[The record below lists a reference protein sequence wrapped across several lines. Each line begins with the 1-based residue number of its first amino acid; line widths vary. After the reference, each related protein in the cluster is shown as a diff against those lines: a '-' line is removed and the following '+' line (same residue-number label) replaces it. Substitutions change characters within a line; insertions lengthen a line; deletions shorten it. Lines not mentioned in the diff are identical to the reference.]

1 MKLLKTNISSLILS
15 LSAAIY
21 SFTSAAADAGKIN
34 FNITETRAELS
45 LLQFASQAK
54 LPFFISYELVNGVK
68 TNPLVGEYTLSEA
81 VSVLFNQTKLTGVI
95 EHSGR
100 FVLKKSQPLPQIELT
115 SNNENTHI
123 IEHKPEK
130 EQVETIQ
137 VVGLNNDLPNYLQ
150 VKQVTEEV
158 QERIG
163 RSQISAQPAKNL
175 TDNLQKSVGIS
186 IARSIGEGGDVSV
199 RGFGPDYNV
208 TTVNGR
214 TIATSKESRNFDFRI
229 LPSDFVKNIDI
240 VKSAP
245 ADLSAGSIGANIDIT
260 TSRPFDYDGLHI
272 DSRFGLNTSELRPE
286 YGTHFSTLFS
296 NTFFDNQIG
305 FMFGVLQDR
314 SLYRVDRYTTQRLA
328 QSNILPEN
336 LQYPVLNTEGETV
349 DVETLRRPLRMI
361 FDVQNGEKRR
371 ETINSVLQW
380 KNATSGLHT
389 LDLIYARY
397 RRDSFSS
404 GVQIPGQ
411 SPNYKNVVVD
421 KNSTLV
427 QADIFDNNLDAVFEQ
442 QVEDVET
449 LALGYNIKFNW
460 AGWWYNFDM
469 SHSTASAYE
478 TLNALIPHYVG
489 GENKII
495 HLDFSQSDILSATTN
510 IPLGD
515 RTQIAAHWNGRL
527 DYYLKDEVNEIKLD
541 SRYLFDEGFVE
552 ELNFGIAYFARD
564 KSHDQYKWNDDYQC
578 APCGGL
584 IDLPN
589 YLFKVVEYPNFLENA
604 GGSRPNRWLMLTDVE
619 AYNLKIQN
627 IMEEQGIVPDGE
639 KWNQTLFDPSAS
651 YQNHEQNLSLYS
663 KLNFT
668 GEVEQFDWRAS
679 IGARYLTFKNIS
691 DGFIQQIERIDIDPN
706 SSDQELRLKL
716 SYSEPQ
722 PAQAKSNSYYF
733 LPSANLAL
741 NFHNGYHLKAAAA
754 RVISFPKIE
763 ELGINKKFTSDDS
776 GTVLLSGGNPN
787 LKPYSA
793 TQYDLALEYYADKG
807 HAYSLAF
814 FHKNIDTFISTS
826 SFERPFQGEVS
837 DEVKQRREQ
846 IVELV
851 NTSENISGGS
861 ILGVEFSSRFNLV
874 QWCSVCESFTTEFNY
889 TQIINNKIN
898 SDPID
903 LVAVKEPENII
914 EGLSESA
921 FNFNLDI
928 NFGGFFS
935 FFSYSWRSDYLHAR
949 QGIRTGGIPEH
960 TEASGQ
966 LDGRLGFKFNQKFEV
981 FLDAFNLTRSAHL
994 EYADVRSRVTHFE
1007 DTGISY
1013 HLGLRKRW

>member
-1 MKLLKTNISSLILS
+1 MKLLKANISLLILS
-15 LSAAIY
+15 LSAAFF
-21 SFTSAAADAGKIN
+21 SFTSVAADTEKIN
-34 FNITETRAELS
+34 FNITEIRAELS

-54 LPFFISYELVNGVK
+54 LPFVISYELVHGVK
-68 TNPLVGEYTLSEA
+68 TNPLIGEYTLSEA
-81 VSVLFNQTKLTGVI
+81 VSVLFSQTKLTGAI
-95 EHSGR
+95 DQSGQ
-100 FVLKKSQPLPQIELT
+100 FFLKKSQPQSQSKAIR
-115 SNNENTHI
+115 NNENTI
-123 IEHKPEK
+123 VVEHKH
-130 EQVETIQ
+130 EQEIIETIQ
-137 VVGLNNDLPNYLQ
+137 VIGLNNNLPNYLQ
-150 VKQVTEEV
+150 VKQVSEEV
-158 QERIG
+158 QERIN
-163 RSQISAQPAKNL
+163 RSQISVQPAKNL

-199 RGFGPDYNV
+199 RGFGPDYNM

-214 TIATSKESRNFDFRI
+214 TVATSKESRNFDFRI
-229 LPSDFVKNIDI
+229 FPSDFVKNIDI

-314 SLYRVDRYTTQRLA
+314 ALYRVDRYTTQRLA
-328 QSNILPEN
+328 QSNIKPEN
-336 LQYPVLNTEGETV
+336 LKYPVMDNNGNP
-349 DVETLRRPLRMI
+349 VEVKALRRPLRMI
-361 FDVQNGEKRR
+361 FDVQKGEKKR

-380 KNATSGLHT
+380 ENTTSGLHT
-389 LDLIYARY
+389 LDLIYSKY
-397 RRDSFSS
+397 RRNSFSS

-411 SPNYKNVVVD
+411 SPNYQNVVVD

-442 QVEDVET
+442 QVEDVGT
-449 LALGYNIKFNW
+449 VALGYNIKFNW
-460 AGWWYNFDM
+460 AGWWFNFDL

-489 GENKII
+489 GENKMI
-495 HLDFSQSDILSATTN
+495 HLDFSQSDILSASTN

-515 RTQIAAHWNGRL
+515 RTQISAHWNGRL
-527 DYYLKDEVNEIKLD
+527 EYYLKDKVNEIKLD
-541 SRYLFDEGFVE
+541 SSYLFDEGLVE
-552 ELNFGIAYFARD
+552 EFNFGIAYFSRD
-564 KSHDQYKWNDDYQC
+564 KAHEQYKWKDDYQC
-578 APCGGL
+578 APCGG
-584 IDLPN
+584 IVDLPN

-604 GGSRPNRWLMLTDVE
+604 NGSRPNRWLILTDIE

-627 IMEEQGIVPDGE
+627 IMEEQSIVPDGE
-639 KWNQTLFDPSAS
+639 KWNQTFFDPSAS

-663 KLNFT
+663 KLNLT
-668 GEVEQFDWRAS
+668 GETELFDWRSS

-691 DGFIQQIERIDIDPN
+691 DGFLQQIERIDIDPN
-706 SSDQELRLKL
+706 SSAQELRLKL
-716 SYSEPQ
+716 SYSDAQ
-722 PAQAKSNSYYF
+722 SAQAKSNNYNF
-733 LPSANLAL
+733 LPSANLML
-741 NFHNGYHLKAAAA
+741 NFHNGYHVKAAAA

-793 TQYDLALEYYADKG
+793 TQYDLALEYYAEKG
-807 HAYSLAF
+807 DAYSLAF
-814 FHKNIDTFISTS
+814 FYKNIDTFISTS
-826 SFERPFQGEVS
+826 SFERSFQGGVS
-837 DEVKQRREQ
+837 KEVKQRREQ

-889 TQIINNKIN
+889 TQIIKNKIN

-966 LDGRLGFKFNQKFEV
+966 LDGRLGFKFNEKFEI
-981 FLDAFNLTRSAHL
+981 FLDAFNLTRATHL

-1013 HLGLRKRW
+1013 HLGFRKRW